1 MTSTPPLAPFTRQ
14 TRVADA
20 LAARPELRELLPAFH
35 PAFARLNHP
44 VLGKVLPR
52 LVNLEQAAA
61 VAGVDPDALVEVC
74 NLPGPPNHHSAH
86 PSAHSMA
93 DAPRRMDPPPPWPAD
108 SVVVEV
114 DARPLLEAGKEPF
127 APIMAALRTAPP
139 QAVVRILAPFEPAPL
154 VALIGKRGWVPHV
167 TWQGDC
173 CVASFWRPP
182 GGGEADAAGEDLE
195 VLRTERLQ
203 GDVLDVRGLEPPLPL
218 QLVLSTV
225 EQVLPLTV
233 LHEREPA
240 LLWPRL
246 SERGLTWTVTHEGA
260 IVRIHIQRA
269 ATT

>member
-1 MTSTPPLAPFTRQ
+1 MTPSPDRAPFTRQ

-44 VLGKVLPR
+44 VLGKVLPK

-74 NLPGPPNHHSAH
+74 NLPGAPAHRPP
-86 PSAHSMA
+86 PSAA

-108 SVVVEV
+108 CPVVEV
-114 DARPLLEAGKEPF
+114 DARPLLEAGQEPF
-127 APIMAALRTAPP
+127 AAIMAALRTAPP

-154 VALIGKRGWVPHV
+154 VDLVGKRGWVPHV

-182 GGGEADAAGEDLE
+182 GAGQAAPQGEEEPELAGLRAA
-195 VLRTERLQ
+195 RLQ
-203 GDVLDVRGLEPPLPL
+203 GEVLDVRGLEPPLPL
-218 QLVLSTV
+218 QLVLATV

-246 SERGLTWTVTHEGA
+246 AERGLAWTVTHEGEV
-260 IVRIHIQRA
+260 VRIHIIRA